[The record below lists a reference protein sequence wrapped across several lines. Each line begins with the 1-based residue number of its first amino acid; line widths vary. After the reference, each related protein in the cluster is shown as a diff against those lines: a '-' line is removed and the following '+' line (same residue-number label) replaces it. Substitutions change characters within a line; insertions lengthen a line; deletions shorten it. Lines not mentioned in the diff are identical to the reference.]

1 MESLIYRRGKPDQR
15 NVPLARYLPRLPR
28 GTAASWLDQHIPAGS
43 WVIDLFGAS
52 PQLAVEAAQSGY
64 RFLVTANNPINRFL
78 LEMAAAPPSEEQMQ
92 AALAELASA
101 RRGDE
106 RLQPHILSLY
116 ETPCDE
122 CGRTISAEAFLWES
136 ENNQP
141 YARIYTCP
149 YCNKSGEFPIVPSD
163 LQKTARYNVAGPH
176 RARALERVAASQDRN
191 RPHAE
196 EALSVYMPR
205 AVYALF
211 TILNRLD
218 GLTIP
223 QEQRRLLEALILSA
237 CDQANTLWALP
248 AARQRPKQLTIPPRY
263 REQNVWLALEAAIKV
278 WSSDRPGT
286 TLTHWPWVPSDE
298 GAVCLYQGR
307 IKDLVKELGQVEIQA
322 VVSALPRPNQ
332 AFWTLSAL
340 WVGWL
345 WGREAV
351 GPFGKVLSR
360 RRYDWNWHTR
370 ALTSALSHLTPLL
383 KDNTPFFGLITECEP
398 GFDGAAMLAA
408 ELAGFR
414 LAGTALR
421 RREGQS
427 QYLWLVGDRESETEV
442 NAKQVVQQAGLDYL
456 VARGESSHYLHLQ
469 SATLQAL
476 FEAGGLLMEGTKPA
490 HLFNRGRELLETS
503 LTGVYGFK
511 RYQGSE
517 HDVEVG
523 RWWLKDER
531 NVQEALADRIEKEV
545 ITHLLANPG
554 VHFDMLDRAMC
565 EAFTGL
571 MTPEEELLLVILN
584 SYGEQDDYD
593 LWRSRENDSPKARR
607 ADLAEMRQTL
617 TEIGMRL
624 GYNVQGGA
632 PLHWKS
638 VDNEEED
645 YYFYLTAS
653 ALLSELLSSSPH
665 PPGQCLVV
673 LPGGRSELVLY
684 KIERDH
690 RLAELVGRGW
700 RFLKYRQVRRMA
712 ENLQLTREALEAQFE
727 LDPLRKNDPQMPLL

>member
-1 MESLIYRRGKPDQR
+1 MESLIYRRGKPDRR

-28 GTAASWLDQHIPAGS
+28 GTAASWLEQHIPAGS
-43 WVIDLFGAS
+43 WVIDPFGAS
-52 PQLAVEAAQSGY
+52 PQLAVEAAQAGY

-78 LEMAAAPPSEEQMQ
+78 LEMAAVPPSEEQMQ
-92 AALAELASA
+92 AALAELAAS

-122 CGRTISAEAFLWES
+122 CGRMISAEAFLWDS

-149 YCNKSGEFPIVPSD
+149 HCNNSGEFPITPTD
-163 LQKTARYNVAGPH
+163 LQKAARYNVPGPH
-176 RARALERVAASQDRN
+176 RARALERVASSQDPN
-191 RPHAE
+191 RQHAE

-237 CDQANTLWALP
+237 CDQANTLWAMP

-263 REQNVWLALEAAIKV
+263 REQNVWLALEEAIKV
-278 WSSDRPGT
+278 WSSERPAT
-286 TLTHWPWVPSDE
+286 TLAHWPWVPSGE
-298 GAVCLYQGR
+298 GVVCLYQGR
-307 IKDLVKELGQVEIQA
+307 IKDLVKELEDIKIEA

-340 WVGWL
+340 WAGWL

-351 GPFGKVLSR
+351 GPFAKVLSR
-360 RRYDWNWHTR
+360 RRYDWSWHTR
-370 ALTSALSHLTPLL
+370 ALTSALSSLQPYL
-383 KDNTPFFGLITECEP
+383 KEKTPFFGLITECEP

-408 ELAGFR
+408 ELSGFL

-427 QYLWLVGDRESETEV
+427 QYLWLVGERESQGEV
-442 NAKQVVQQAGLDYL
+442 SARQVVQQAGRDYL
-456 VARGESSHYLHLQ
+456 SARGESSHYLHLQ

-476 FEAGGLLMEGTKPA
+476 FDAGGLQTAGAKPA
-490 HLFNRGRELLETS
+490 RLFNQGRELLENS
-503 LTGVYGFK
+503 LSSMNGFK

-523 RWWLKDER
+523 RWWLKDDR
-531 NVQEALADRIEKEV
+531 NVQEALADRVEKEV
-545 ITHLLANPG
+545 VNLLLANPG
-554 VHFDMLDRAMC
+554 MHFDLLDRAMC

-584 SYGEQDDYD
+584 SYAEQDEYD
-593 LWRSRENDSPKARR
+593 LWRTRENDSPKSRR
-607 ADLAEMRQTL
+607 NDLDEMRQTL
-617 TEIGMRL
+617 AKIGERL
-624 GYNVQGGA
+624 EYKVQGGS
-632 PLHWKS
+632 PLQWKS
-638 VDNEEED
+638 VDGEEKD
-645 YYFYLTAS
+645 LFFYLTAS
-653 ALLSELLSSSPH
+653 ALLSEMLSNSPH

-684 KIERDH
+684 KLERDH
-690 RLAELVGRGW
+690 RLTELVEGGW
-700 RFLKYRQVRRMA
+700 RFLKFRQVRRMA
-712 ENLQLTREALEAQFE
+712 ENLQLTSQALEAQLE
-727 LDPLRKNDPQMPLL
+727 LDPLRHDDQQMPLL